1 MSGPQRAIC
10 PRMRSRV
17 PGRRMRSYGG
27 STNRRSTGRGAR
39 ASAEELR
46 EKLRAEL
53 SAYKVPRHLYFYD
66 EAELPFTDS
75 GKIDKQGVA
84 RLLAARARS
93 SRE

>member
-1 MSGPQRAIC
+1 MVLKRD
-10 PRMRSRV
+10 
-17 PGRRMRSYGG
+17 
-27 STNRRSTGRGAR
+27 AR

-75 GKIDKQGVA
+75 GKIDKR
-84 RLLAARARS
+84 RLTELLTQRIEADRK
-93 SRE
+93 E